1 MKINI
6 ANLSP
11 LAQPPQQTFFQIRPK
26 PIPVRDKPELSSL
39 ELNPAVVF
47 ESFGRTYTPETGFL
61 PIFLVTQPKF
71 SQKPGF

>member
-11 LAQPPQQTFFQIRPK
+11 LAQPPQQTFLQIRPK
-26 PIPVRDKPELSSL
+26 PLPVRAEPELSS
-39 ELNPAVVF
+39 P
-47 ESFGRTYTPETGFL
+47 GRTPRSETGFL

-71 SQKPGF
+71 FVETRFRVYLDC